1 MYGMIMLMVK
11 RTQTA
16 RRKKNTTKPF
26 HERVFES
33 DSTYLLKLVVICI
46 LGTFWL
52 RFVSPV
58 SVAGVT
64 LTAMPLGLLFGV
76 LMVRAFEHHQEDR
89 KIWYAVL
96 VIVTIVSAFFPS
108 VGINL

>member
-33 DSTYLLKLVVICI
+33 DSTYFLKLVVICI
-46 LGTFWL
+46 LATLWL
-52 RFVSPV
+52 KFATPITPGGLIVNAIPV
-58 SVAGVT
+58 GA
-64 LTAMPLGLLFGV
+64 LIGV
-76 LMVRAFEHHQEDR
+76 LVVRAFEHHQQDR
-89 KIWYAVL
+89 KIWYAMLL
-96 VIVTIVSAFFPS
+96 VIGIISYFVPAGIV
-108 VGINL
+108 I